1 MALSY
6 IEQDVGCVDLA
17 WFCLACCSAGETVL
31 FAAARYCCSTGTMF
45 PLQELTKAGGDWTK
59 PNRHG
64 VSPLL
69 LLLRH
74 TSDGK
79 QLPTAVQDELLHDVW
94 KQKWSRKVCALSMS
108 AAVFTL

>member
-1 MALSY
+1 M
-6 IEQDVGCVDLA
+6 VPV
-17 WFCLACCSAGETVL
+17 
-31 FAAARYCCSTGTMF
+31 
-45 PLQELTKAGGDWTK
+45 QELTKAGVDRTK

-79 QLPTAVQDELLHDVW
+79 LLPAAVQDELLHGVW
-94 KQKWSRKVCALSMS
+94 KQNWSRQVCALRWLRGVAISLTARGGDLTVS
-108 AAVFTL
+108 EV

>member
-1 MALSY
+1 
-6 IEQDVGCVDLA
+6 
-17 WFCLACCSAGETVL
+17 VL
-31 FAAARYCCSTGTMF
+31 YAAARYCCSTGTMF

-74 TSDGK
+74 VSGSK
-79 QLPTAVQDELLHDVW
+79 QLPAAVQDELLHGAW
-94 KQKWSRKVCALSMS
+94 KQKWSRQVCMSVCPLGKSTVVCTLLAAAMS
-108 AAVFTL
+108 AQTRCH